1 MKCFILFNRDIAET
15 TTQNTEH
22 HTMRPLQLVNPL
34 YLVPGKTYLIQEKRP
49 EYAHQKFKGTFVKN
63 HYTLHCTITNFT
75 NVICAGNQSS
85 TDLRIPD
92 IYWNYYEADAVAM
105 AYTNH
110 VLRQITG
117 DPSFMIQSSHNPQK

>member
-1 MKCFILFNRDIAET
+1 MRPRHIT
-15 TTQNTEH
+15 PH
-22 HTMRPLQLVNPL
+22 HTMRPLQLVNPVD
-34 YLVPGKTYLIQEKRP
+34 LVPGKTYLIQEKRP

-63 HYTLHCTITNFT
+63 DYPRYPLQCTITNFR
-75 NVICAGNQSS
+75 NVICAGNQSR